1 MTSKRSG
8 SGSGENGMAYLDL
21 LASTLTEH
29 EKTLDTLIE
38 KLEKVSKNL
47 ASIAQRRS
55 PSGRGETK
63 VSAVQEEAPETIIY
77 MKIRYG
83 RSVEELTKILETL
96 AEK

>member
-1 MTSKRSG
+1 MSKRSR

-47 ASIAQRRS
+47 ATVAQQRS
-55 PSGRGETK
+55 LPAGAETK
-63 VSAVQEEAPETIIY
+63 VGAVQEEAPETIIY

-96 AEK
+96 TEK

>member
-1 MTSKRSG
+1 MSKRSR

-38 KLEKVSKNL
+38 KLEKVSENL
-47 ASIAQRRS
+47 TSLVQRRR
-55 PSGRGETK
+55 PPGKGETK
-63 VSAVQEEAPETIIY
+63 PGAVQEEAPETIIY

-96 AEK
+96 TEK